1 MDSRMRTLSVI
12 GIGSG
17 DPEHLTVQAIK
28 AMNRARVFFIVDKG
42 NEKSAL
48 VDVRTDICNRFIEH
62 SDYRF
67 VTIDEATRD
76 RRPQDYKAEVGKWH
90 RERADRY
97 ADAILENLG
106 EDECGAFLV
115 WGDPCWYDSTIRI
128 LQMILETGRVAFDYD
143 VIPGIASFQ
152 VLAAKHRVPL
162 NEIGEAVKITTGRKL
177 ADGGEGRGAESLVV
191 MLDGQCAFNTVPAAE
206 YEIFWG
212 AYLGM
217 QSEVLRAGPLKDV
230 AHEIARVREEQRVA
244 NGWIMDTY
252 LLRRIRDE

>member
-1 MDSRMRTLSVI
+1 MRTLYVI

-28 AMNRARVFFIVDKG
+28 AMNKARVFFVVDKG
-42 NEKSAL
+42 SEKTLL
-48 VDVRTDICNRFIEH
+48 VDVRRDICDRFMEH

-67 VTIDEATRD
+67 VPIEEASRD

-90 RERADRY
+90 GERADRY
-97 ADAILENLG
+97 ANAILENLG

-128 LQMILETGRVAFDYD
+128 LQMILESGRAAFDYEI
-143 VIPGIASFQ
+143 IPGIASFQ
-152 VLAAKHRVPL
+152 VLAARHRLPL
-162 NEIGEAVKITTGRKL
+162 NEIGEAVTITTGRKL
-177 ADGGEGRGAESLVV
+177 ADEGAVAESGNLVV
-191 MLDGQCAFNTVPAAE
+191 MLDGQCAFKTVPAAE

-217 QSEVLRAGPLKDV
+217 KSEVLRSGSLEDTAD
-230 AHEIARVREEQRVA
+230 EIERVREEARAA
-244 NGWIMDTY
+244 NRWIMDTY
-252 LLRRIRDE
+252 LLRRIRETR